1 MNEDV
6 TLDAIRLVVQE
17 EIAARVNETEG
28 NLMAAMK
35 NMDDRLGDQ
44 IAEFRTTLDRIDKR
58 DNEDIR
64 ALYHE
69 IDKIKAHIG
78 MKVESA

>member
-1 MNEDV
+1 MNEEV

-17 EIAARVNETEG
+17 EVTMRVGEAEG
-28 NLMAAMK
+28 NLMTAMK
-35 NMDDRLGDQ
+35 NMDDRLDDQ
-44 IAEFRTTLDRIDKR
+44 IAELRATLDRIDKR

-69 IDKIKAHIG
+69 IDKIKARIG
-78 MKVESA
+78 MKVEPA

>member
-1 MNEDV
+1 MNEKV

-17 EIAARVNETEG
+17 EVVARVNEAEG

-44 IAEFRTTLDRIDKR
+44 IAELRTTLDRIDKR